1 MRNAIVPQLVRLARE
16 IGREDRGLAILG
28 EGNVSADAGDGTF
41 WVKASGTR
49 MGAASPKD
57 YLRASTAK
65 VLRFLRERGTGREED
80 AVVMAGLRSCV
91 VGPRQGQPS
100 TETFIHALCLTEGRA
115 KWVGHLHPTATMGLL
130 CSRQGAKPFLQ
141 GLFPDEI
148 VYCGLPPAV
157 IPYVDPGAK
166 LAYAVRDAI
175 RRHLRRHGMPP
186 RLILELNH
194 GILVLGQTMDEVVNI
209 SLMTEKW
216 ARVLLGTIAAGGP
229 RFLSPRQARHIDRW
243 PAEHYRRK
251 LALRSPLRGHT

>member
-1 MRNAIVPQLVRLARE
+1 MPQLVRLARA
-16 IGREDRGLAILG
+16 IAREDRGLAILG

-49 MGAASPKD
+49 MERARPSD
-57 YLRASTAK
+57 FLRVSTAR
-65 VLRFLRERGTGREED
+65 VLGFLSRRGTAGEED
-80 AVVMAGLRSCV
+80 AGVMAGLRSCV
-91 VGPRQGQPS
+91 VGLRKGQPS

-115 KWVGHLHPTATMGLL
+115 KWVGHLHPTAIMGLL
-130 CSRQGAKPFLQ
+130 CSRAGAKPFLR

-166 LAYAVRDAI
+166 LAYAVRGAI
-175 RRHLRRHGMPP
+175 RGHLRRYGLPP

-194 GILVLGQTMDEVVNI
+194 GTLALGQTMEEVINI
-209 SLMTEKW
+209 SLMAEKW
-216 ARVLLGTIAAGGP
+216 AQVLIGTMAAGGP
-229 RFLSPRQARHIDRW
+229 RFLTPRQARHIDRW

-251 LALRSPLRGHT
+251 LAL